1 MRPLTI
7 EFKSTNMDKGSS
19 ITDVSMA
26 MNLLAKLQSE
36 VTSNLSDASK
46 AHSMNEGK
54 LPYIY
59 Y

>member
-7 EFKSTNMDKGSS
+7 EFKSTSS
-19 ITDVSMA
+19 LKDTSIKDVSMA
-26 MNLLAKLQSE
+26 MNLLAKVQSE
-36 VTSNLSDASK
+36 ITSVPEANKVHAV
-46 AHSMNEGK
+46 NGGK